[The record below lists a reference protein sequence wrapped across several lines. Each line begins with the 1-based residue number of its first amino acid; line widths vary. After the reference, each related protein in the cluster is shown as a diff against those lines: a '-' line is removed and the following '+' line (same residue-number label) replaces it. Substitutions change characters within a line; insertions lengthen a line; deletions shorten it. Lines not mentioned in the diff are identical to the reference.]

1 MIKKVAFIILFL
13 FSLENISAQQNSNSL
28 DLALKNPTKVEY
40 LNLSTKNLTE
50 VPRGIGAL
58 THLKTLDL
66 SNNQLTTLP
75 EGIGQLIH
83 LEKLILNKNN
93 LTHIP
98 ESILNLKELK
108 DLRLDKNQISTLPKK
123 IDKLAKLEKLTLRDN
138 QLSVLPK
145 SFYNLLNLKELDLTS
160 NTITQ
165 ISNDI
170 SKLQGLKVLQ
180 LQLNPLKEL
189 PEELGNLASLETLW
203 LNKTELST
211 LPLSIG
217 NLSNLK
223 DLSAGYNN
231 LKNIPTTLTA
241 LHNLESLSLEKNL
254 ITSLPADIGNLT
266 KLKRLNLNTNKLT
279 SIPSSLGNLKLSA
292 LYLKEN
298 HITELPEA
306 VITMGCYNVEKDP
319 QVYYPS
325 RAELMIKD
333 RERLKAKRAKKAA
346 ERSLEEK
353 QEYAE
358 LERIRLEKLKERER
372 FRLYH
377 DVVTDALRM
386 HAYELS
392 QLAPFVS
399 NAKYTAVVHSLDQ
412 RIDRYNVS
420 EYITSL
426 NYLMYL
432 SEIPADF
439 KMQHSLSNTEIINFK
454 NISHLAAHALGDAY
468 LSANNYPKALEY
480 LELALVNF
488 PYHSFSG
495 TTMNKDRLR
504 IRTDLAKVYSSLN
517 TKNIAFLYLLA
528 NTINSSGYGN
538 YDKLIKEYAALE
550 DKKQLKEDIAAAAE
564 TIKIHD
570 DGSYDI
576 TFRGN
581 TQTFFDDPYR
591 SSLSDM
597 KIILA
602 AISLE

>member
-1 MIKKVAFIILFL
+1 MTKILGFITFL
-13 FSLENISAQQNSNSL
+13 FIFSHSAAAQKNSYSLEEALQTPERIEYL
-28 DLALKNPTKVEY
+28 DL
-40 LNLSTKNLTE
+40 SSKNLTE

-75 EGIGQLIH
+75 EEIGQLIH

-93 LTHIP
+93 LTRIP

-138 QLSVLPK
+138 RLSVLPK

-165 ISNDI
+165 ISKDI
-170 SKLQGLKVLQ
+170 SKLQSLTVLQ
-180 LQLNPLKEL
+180 LQFNPLKEL
-189 PEELGNLASLETLW
+189 PEKVGNLASLETLW
-203 LNKTELST
+203 LNKTELSS
-211 LPLSIG
+211 LPHSIG
-217 NLSNLK
+217 KLSNLK
-223 DLSAGYNN
+223 DLSAGYNH
-231 LKNIPTTLTA
+231 LKSIPATITA
-241 LHNLESLSLEKNL
+241 LKNLESLSLEKNL
-254 ITSLPADIGNLT
+254 ISSLPADIGNLT

-279 SIPSSLGNLKLSA
+279 SIPASLGNLKLSA

-298 HITELPEA
+298 DITELPEA
-306 VITMGCYNVEKDP
+306 VIAMGCYDIEKDP

-325 RAELMIKD
+325 RAQLMVKD
-333 RERLKAKRAKKAA
+333 RKRLKAKREKKTA

-358 LERIRLEKLKERER
+358 LERIRLEKLKEEEK

-377 DVVTDALRM
+377 NVVTDALRM

-392 QLAPFVS
+392 QLAPFSS
-399 NAKYTAVVHSLDQ
+399 NIKYKEIVISLEVN
-412 RIDRYNVS
+412 IDRYNVS
-420 EYITSL
+420 EYITPL

-432 SEIPADF
+432 SEIPDNF
-439 KMQHSLSNTEIINFK
+439 KTIHSLSNTEIINFK
-454 NISHLAAHALGDAY
+454 NISHLAAHALADSY
-468 LSANNYPKALEY
+468 LSAKNYPKAIEY
-480 LELALVNF
+480 LNLALVDY

-495 TTMNKDRLR
+495 TTVNKDRLR
-504 IRTDLAKVYSSLN
+504 IRTDLAKSYSSLN

-528 NTINSSGYGN
+528 NTINSSGYGD
-538 YDKLIKEYAALE
+538 YDKLIKEYAVHE
-550 DKKQLKEDIAAAAE
+550 DKKQLKEDIAVAAE

-581 TQTFFDDPYR
+581 THTFFDGPYT
-591 SSLSDM
+591 SSKADM

-602 AISLE
+602 SIALE